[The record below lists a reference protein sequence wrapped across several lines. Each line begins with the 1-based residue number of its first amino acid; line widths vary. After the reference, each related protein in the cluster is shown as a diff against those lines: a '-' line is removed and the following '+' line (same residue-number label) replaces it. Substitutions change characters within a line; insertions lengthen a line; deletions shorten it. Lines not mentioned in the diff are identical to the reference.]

1 MAQQIYNNLLDIS
14 KKRGANQV
22 FSKKDMDPDLPVGGQ
37 WKAIARTSRVHA
49 QCVQH
54 ELSLARAVEN
64 STFANQLRVEYDA
77 PSGGGSRT
85 NVIKSFTLRP
95 MSLQQLC
102 PSADGRRRKCPTHK
116 GFSSEMSQRQKNRSA
131 AIVEKN
137 RIALTARPVII
148 RIFAPQKSRCDVP
161 FFDL

>member
-1 MAQQIYNNLLDIS
+1 
-14 KKRGANQV
+14 
-22 FSKKDMDPDLPVGGQ
+22 MDPDLPVGGQ

-102 PSADGRRRKCPTHK
+102 PSAAGRRRKCPTHK
-116 GFSSEMSQRQKNRSA
+116 GFSSEMSQRQKNKSA
-131 AIVEKN
+131 ATVEKN
-137 RIALTARPVII
+137 PDGPYGASGIYSFL
-148 RIFAPQKSRCDVP
+148 
-161 FFDL
+161 

>member
-14 KKRGANQV
+14 KKKRRESV
-22 FSKKDMDPDLPVGGQ
+22 FPKKDMDPDLPVGGQ

-102 PSADGRRRKCPTHK
+102 PSAAGRRRKCPTHK
-116 GFSSEMSQRQKNRSA
+116 GFSSEMSQRQKNKSATTAEKIRTAHTAHPVFIRFFNLRLRYSRSA
-131 AIVEKN
+131 KC
-137 RIALTARPVII
+137 
-148 RIFAPQKSRCDVP
+148 K
-161 FFDL
+161 